1 VYEKYYPYKS
11 IAMTQ
16 DEMLGHLNDPGKL
29 EKMYRSDKVN
39 FKRIFRKLYPELK
52 SKSNSL
58 ADFWNERLNYE
69 NEEINWGTG
78 RELLLVIIA
87 ALVAGLLAK
96 LPVVLPVSEEFFYT
110 RNIGFIVFPLLTVY
124 FGWKNKLSTGKFAF
138 ITGLT
143 LAGLIFINSLP
154 DVKTSDTLTLS
165 CIHLALF
172 LWSVLGFAFA
182 GGQKDSEGKRLDFLK
197 YNGDLVVMSALI
209 LISGGIMSGI
219 TVGLFSLIGF
229 NIEEFYFKNVV
240 IFGLAAVPV
249 VGTYLIRT
257 NPQLV
262 GKVSPVIAKLFSP
275 LVLVMLVVYLIAI
288 VYSGKDPYN
297 DREFLMMFNALLIG
311 VMAIIFFS
319 VAETAKTTKSNVET
333 WVLFLLSVV
342 TIIVNGVALSA
353 ILFRISEWGFTP
365 NRAAVLGGNV
375 LILINLLL
383 ITLKLFR
390 VLSKKAELTA
400 VGKAI
405 AFYLPVY
412 FVWTIIVT
420 FIFPL
425 IFGFK

>member
-1 VYEKYYPYKS
+1 
-11 IAMTQ
+11 MTQ
-16 DEMLGHLNDPGKL
+16 DELLSNLNDAGKL

-39 FKRIFRKLYPELK
+39 FKRVFRALYPELK
-52 SKSNSL
+52 SNGL

-69 NEEINWGTG
+69 SDEINWGTG
-78 RELLLVIIA
+78 RELLLVIA
-87 ALVAGLLAK
+87 ASLAAGLLAK

-124 FGWKNKLSTGKFAF
+124 FGWKNKLAAGKFAF
-138 ITGLT
+138 IAGLT
-143 LAGLIFINSLP
+143 LAGLIFINSFP

-165 CIHLALF
+165 CVHLALF

-182 GGQKDSEGKRLDFLK
+182 GGQKDNEGKRLGFLK
-197 YNGDLVVMSALI
+197 YNGDLVVMAALI
-209 LISGGIMSGI
+209 LISGGIMSAI

-229 NIEEFYFKNVV
+229 NIEEFYFKNIG

-249 VGTYLIRT
+249 VGTYLIQT

-275 LVLVMLVVYLIAI
+275 LVLVMLVVYLTAI

-297 DREFLMMFNALLIG
+297 DREFLLMFNALLIG

-319 VAETAKTTKSNVET
+319 VAETAKTTKSNVEV
-333 WVLFLLSVV
+333 WVLFFLSVV
-342 TIIVNGVALSA
+342 TIVVNGVALSA

-383 ITLKLFR
+383 ITLQLFR
-390 VLSKKAELTA
+390 VLSKKKDLSA

-425 IFGFK
+425 IFVFR